1 MYLDTHVL
9 VWLYAGEIDRFPQR
23 GQKLLEGE
31 PLLVSPMAILE
42 LEYLY
47 EIQRITVAPSQI
59 IEYLESAI
67 NLAVCPISFH
77 RVIMEACDLNWT
89 RDPFDRLIVG
99 QAIAAGQLILTK
111 DERIH
116 AQTDLAVWH

>member
-9 VWLYAGEIDRFPQR
+9 VWLYAGDVERFPQR
-23 GQKLLEGE
+23 AQKLIENE
-31 PLLVSPMAILE
+31 PLLVSPMAIFE

-47 EIQRITVAPSQI
+47 EIQRITVAPSLI
-59 IEYLESAI
+59 LEYLESAI
-67 NLAVCPISFH
+67 DLAVCPVSFH

-99 QAIAAGQLILTK
+99 HAMAGGQLLLTK
-111 DERIH
+111 DEKIH
-116 AQTDLAVWH
+116 ANTELAVWQ